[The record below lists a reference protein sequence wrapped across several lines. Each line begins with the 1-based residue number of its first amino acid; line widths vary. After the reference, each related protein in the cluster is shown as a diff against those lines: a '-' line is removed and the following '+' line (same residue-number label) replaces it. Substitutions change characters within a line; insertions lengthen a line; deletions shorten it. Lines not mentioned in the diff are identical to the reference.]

1 MSNENSYTVEEWCHK
16 HRLCRATFYNLRK
29 VGKGPQILKAGSRT
43 LITFQADL
51 DWQRVREAETA
62 EGIA

>member
-29 VGKGPQILKAGSRT
+29 VGKGPRILKAGSRT
-43 LITFQADL
+43 LITSQADL
-51 DWQRVREAETA
+51 DWQREREAETA